1 MTLTVALFLCAVFGS
16 VLAVVGGLLW
26 LALHHLAPQRRRLRE
41 LTGQPAQIPAATAP
55 LTATPHPLFARIAAM
70 MPRSPVRTGQVRE
83 RLVAA
88 GYRTANAPSIFT
100 AAQILL
106 PAASIVVVLVAGG
119 LAASGIACLVA
130 AVGYTLPDIAL
141 RHLVRRRRAVIAD
154 ALPDLLDLL
163 VLCLES
169 GCSLDQAILKTS
181 EELSLTYQPLA
192 DELTLVSNEIRAGK
206 PRSEAFR
213 HFAER
218 TGVEE
223 VRSLVSLL
231 VQTDR
236 YGTSVAPALQINAEL
251 LRTQRRQDAEERAAR
266 ASVKLVFPLV
276 FLLFPAFYIVALGPA
291 ILQFVRVFVQV
302 VSTVE

>member
-1 MTLTVALFLCAVFGS
+1 MTLKVALFLCAVFGS
-16 VLAVVGGLLW
+16 VVAVVGGLLW

-41 LTGQPAQIPAATAP
+41 LTGQPAQTPAATAP

-70 MPRSPVRTGQVRE
+70 MPRSPMRTGQVRE

-88 GYRTANAPSIFT
+88 GYRTANAPSLFT

-106 PAASIVVVLVAGG
+106 PAASIVVVLAAGG
-119 LAASGIACLVA
+119 LAASSIACLVA
-130 AVGYTLPDIAL
+130 AVGYPLPDVAL
-141 RHLVRRRRAVIAD
+141 RHLVRRRRAVIAE

-181 EELSLTYQPLA
+181 EEMGLTFQPLA

-206 PRSEAFR
+206 PRAEAFR
-213 HFAER
+213 HFADR

-236 YGTSVAPALQINAEL
+236 YGTSVARALQINAEL

-302 VSTVE
+302 VSAVE

>member
-16 VLAVVGGLLW
+16 VLAVVGGILW

-41 LTGQPAQIPAATAP
+41 LTGQPAQTPAATAP
-55 LTATPHPLFARIAAM
+55 LTAMPHPLFTCIAAM
-70 MPRSPVRTGQVRE
+70 IPRSPVRTGQVRE

-106 PAASIVVVLVAGG
+106 PLASIVVVLVAGG

-130 AVGYTLPDIAL
+130 AVGYTLPDVAL

-213 HFAER
+213 HFADR

-236 YGTSVAPALQINAEL
+236 YGTSVAQALQINAEL

>member
-1 MTLTVALFLCAVFGS
+1 MTLKVALFLCAVFGS
-16 VLAVVGGLLW
+16 VLAVVVGLLW
-26 LALHHLAPQRRRLRE
+26 FALHHLAPQRRRLRE
-41 LTGQPAQIPAATAP
+41 LTGQPAQTPAAAAP
-55 LTATPHPLFARIAAM
+55 LTEMPHPLFARIAAM
-70 MPRSPVRTGQVRE
+70 MPRSPMRTGQVRE

-106 PAASIVVVLVAGG
+106 PAAAIVVVLAAGG

-130 AVGYTLPDIAL
+130 AVGYPLPDVVL
-141 RHLVRRRRAVIAD
+141 RHLMRRRRAVIAD

-181 EELSLTYQPLA
+181 EELGLTSQPLA

-206 PRSEAFR
+206 PRAEAFR
-213 HFAER
+213 HFADR

-236 YGTSVAPALQINAEL
+236 YGTSVAHALQINAEL

-291 ILQFVRVFVQV
+291 MLQFVRVFVEV
-302 VSTVE
+302 VSAVE